1 MWFDGG
7 HNKSASYALSK
18 SLKNWNYKDL
28 YLIFGMLNSKDPKEF
43 LNNFKN
49 MTKKLITVP
58 VQSGS
63 PYYSNKKL
71 YEIAHLNEFNVEPSS
86 SIKKALNKILMKE
99 SPGRILICGSLYMY
113 KELNSILKK

>member
-1 MWFDGG
+1 
-7 HNKSASYALSK
+7 
-18 SLKNWNYKDL
+18 
-28 YLIFGMLNSKDPKEF
+28 MLNSKDPKEF

-71 YEIAHLNEFNVEPSS
+71 YEIASLNEFNVEPSGC
-86 SIKKALNKILMKE
+86 IKKALSKILMKE
-99 SPGRILICGSLYMY
+99 NPGRILICGSFYVY
-113 KELNSILKK
+113 KELNALLKK